1 MTYFWVAI
9 GGALGST
16 ARYAMS
22 LLVAALTSGS
32 FPYGTLMVNVT
43 GAILMGFFATLSG
56 PDSRFLIPVSGRLFM
71 MTGICGGYTTFSTFS
86 LETVNLMRN
95 GRWGAALANVGLSV
109 LLCLG
114 SIWVG
119 HAGAL
124 LLNGSRRA

>member
-109 LLCLG
+109 LLWLG